1 MPSPCVLL
9 IDDDETIRELVSA
22 VLGDAG
28 YQVVAVADTA
38 SGLNAARTSRPR
50 LILLDSIAHR
60 RDYDLFVAA
69 YRQSA
74 PPHAPIYLFTAASD
88 AEERAHELQLDGVL
102 TKPFDIEA
110 LVALAVRHGCGKQLG
125 PEAS

>member
-28 YQVVAVADTA
+28 YQVVAVADSA
-38 SGLNAARTSRPR
+38 SGLNVAQTTLPR
-50 LILLDSIAHR
+50 LILLDSLARR
-60 RDYDLFVAA
+60 RDYDSFVAA
-69 YRQSA
+69 YRQSS

-88 AEERAHELQLDGVL
+88 AEERARELQLDGVL
-102 TKPFDIEA
+102 AKPFDIEA
-110 LVALAVRHGCGKQLG
+110 LVALAVRHGCEKRSG
-125 PEAS
+125 PSGS